1 MNPPPPGFPP
11 DLAEA
16 TPVQRRWGLFDEL
29 GLSVRYSFSRDT
41 RDGLFAEGVRGDS
54 EPRRTVLHE
63 TTHLYQS
70 LATPYGAYVYRLKH
84 AQTLLALNVIQAL
97 ADGGLAVRSPLLR
110 WVRRLPPSEGRE
122 AALGQL
128 NLWYVLEAV
137 LLLLE
142 GDPETYARHSAR
154 IYERTGHTLATL
166 FNLAEGLLGFLGEG
180 DATSVPERSRFPV
193 REPADGRELLL
204 ELLLATML
212 SVTDVLEGAATV
224 AERWNAGGVVEHLSD
239 VVGPRAPASNRR
251 GPDLALGYWRGLERH
266 RFVLAYGAAAELAL
280 CSPILPEHGPLRT
293 PQTTVADLHPTFR
306 LFNAITRPSVAPP
319 QDLSD
324 VRRFQSELC
333 EANGWLEPWT
343 LAQEAASRT
352 QPPGT
357 RFALLRYADEFRVQL
372 PAPFV
377 DLSVWR
383 DGLQT
388 PTALLFKNLFVHAV
402 IEYEDAFLTHKDKQR
417 LTQLLLDF
425 VVQSYMR
432 SAMVSSRPVAELPFE
447 ASEDELAPYAQRL
460 RELLIRNGLRDP
472 VVHVRA
478 RPAHQAAPA
487 AQPAAS
493 AAEV

>member
-1 MNPPPPGFPP
+1 
-11 DLAEA
+11 
-16 TPVQRRWGLFDEL
+16 
-29 GLSVRYSFSRDT
+29 
-41 RDGLFAEGVRGDS
+41 LFADGVRGDS

-84 AQTLLALNVIQAL
+84 AQTLIALNVVKAL
-97 ADGGLAVRSPLLR
+97 AEGDVAVKSPLLR
-110 WVRRLPPSEGRE
+110 WVRRLPASDARD
-122 AALGQL
+122 AALEQL

-137 LLLLE
+137 LLLLD

-166 FNLAEGLLGFLGEG
+166 FNLADAVLGFLGDG

-193 REPADGRELLL
+193 SEPADAREHML
-204 ELLLATML
+204 EVLLATTL

-224 AERWNAGGVVEHLSD
+224 AERWNGGGVVEHLAD
-239 VVGPRAPASNRR
+239 IVGPRAPASNRR
-251 GPDLALGYWRGLERH
+251 GPNLALGYWRGLQRH

-280 CSPILPEHGPLRT
+280 CGPLLPEHGRLRT
-293 PQTTVADLHPTFR
+293 QETTVADLHPTLR
-306 LFNAITRPSVAPP
+306 LFNAITRPSVSPP
-319 QDLSD
+319 NDLSD

-333 EANGWLEPWT
+333 DANGWPEPWT
-343 LAQEAASRT
+343 LAQEAASRPR
-352 QPPGT
+352 PPGT
-357 RFALLRYADEFRVQL
+357 RYALLRYADEFRVRL

-383 DGLQT
+383 DGIET

-425 VVQSYMR
+425 VVQSYVR

-460 RELLIRNGLRDP
+460 RELLVRNGLQDP
-472 VVHVRA
+472 VIRVRA

-487 AQPAAS
+487 AQSPGTTAA
-493 AAEV
+493 A

>member
-1 MNPPPPGFPP
+1 MTSPPPGVPP
-11 DLAEA
+11 DLADV

-41 RDGLFAEGVRGDS
+41 RDGLFADGVRGDS

-84 AQTLLALNVIQAL
+84 AQTLLALNVIKAL
-97 ADGGLAVRSPLLR
+97 ADGGLAVKSPLLR
-110 WVRRLPPSEGRE
+110 WVRRLPASAARE
-122 AALGQL
+122 AAFEQL
-128 NLWYVLEAV
+128 NLWYLLEAV

-154 IYERTGHTLATL
+154 IYKRTGHTLATL
-166 FNLAEGLLGFLGEG
+166 FNLADGVLGFLGDG
-180 DATSVPERSRFPV
+180 DPTSAPEASRFPV
-193 REPADGRELLL
+193 SEPADARELLL
-204 ELLLATML
+204 EMLLATML

-224 AERWNAGGVVEHLSD
+224 AERWNAGGVVGHLAD
-239 VVGPRAPASNRR
+239 IVGPRAPASNRR
-251 GPDLALGYWRGLERH
+251 GPDLALGYWRGLQRH

-280 CSPILPEHGPLRT
+280 CSPILPEHGELRT
-293 PQTTVADLHPTFR
+293 QQTTVADLHPTLR
-306 LFNAITRPSVAPP
+306 LFNAITRPSVSPP
-319 QDLSD
+319 SDLSD
-324 VRRFQSELC
+324 VPRFQSELC
-333 EANGWLEPWT
+333 EANGWPEPWT
-343 LAQEAASRT
+343 LAREATRRPR
-352 QPPGT
+352 PPGT
-357 RFALLRYADEFRVQL
+357 RFALLHLADTFRVQL

-388 PTALLFKNLFVHAV
+388 PTALFFKDLFVHAV
-402 IEYEDAFLTHKDKQR
+402 IEYEDAFLTHKDKER

-425 VVQSYMR
+425 VVQSYVR

-447 ASEDELAPYAQRL
+447 ASEDELAPYAERL
-460 RELLIRNGLRDP
+460 RELLVDNGLEDP
-472 VVHVRA
+472 VLRVRA

-487 AQPAAS
+487 AQPS
-493 AAEV
+493 ATTADV